1 MSINKSQ
8 SVSHQDKFVN
18 LYEMAKIRRQNSYI
32 KSMNTNLVKR
42 ELMNHQRTIK
52 EYHRELSKHLYNL
65 EKSNEQFTKINQ
77 SGKNLSCFKSQPYI
91 NSDMRYLIFEFL
103 MCCHSRLS
111 LTTSTL
117 FQTFNLV
124 DRYTSKYILK
134 NTNYQLVA
142 LTCLWISAKFFDV
155 KKNIPSTKILEN
167 LCCMQYTSKQ
177 FIATEFQILQ
187 SLNWEINSTPTADSF
202 IDMILFEKT
211 LTLVDKTLNVN
222 EIKILSIMLCEL
234 CEFKPEIAYKLSA
247 SKLAETTTTIA
258 LMIEQFSKNKQWYKI
273 PKQQESLL
281 DIVFD
286 GNEIIPASFKLKY
299 DDNKLSK
306 FISFIKRFKEE
317 KIMNDYI
324 TSIIEN
330 GERLNSR
337 SNSTVSTTIS
347 TESNNTTASNAHNG
361 TLYDQSSRNRNTPD
375 INSKRKN
382 GTGRDVIMPLTPT
395 TPIYLKKRYHE
406 EVSDTNTNDFKRVC
420 K

>member
-1 MSINKSQ
+1 MPANESKSCL
-8 SVSHQDKFVN
+8 DKMVN
-18 LYEMAKIRRQNSYI
+18 LYEMSKIRRHNSYM
-32 KSMNTNLVKR
+32 KSMNPNLVKR
-42 ELMNHQRTIK
+42 ELMNHQMTVK
-52 EYHRELSKHLYNL
+52 EYHRDLSNHLYAL
-65 EKSNEQFTKINQ
+65 ERSNRISQNN
-77 SGKNLSCFKSQPYI
+77 SKNLSCFKSQPYI

-124 DRYTSKYILK
+124 DRYTSKFILK
-134 NTNYQLVA
+134 NTNYQLIA

-177 FIATEFQILQ
+177 FTATEFQILQ
-187 SLNWEINSTPTADSF
+187 SLNWSINATPTADSF

-211 LTLVDKTLNVN
+211 LSLMDKTLNVN

-234 CEFKPEIAYKLSA
+234 CEFKPELAYEMS
-247 SKLAETTTTIA
+247 SSHLAKDATTIA
-258 LMIEQFSKNKQWYKI
+258 LMIEQFAQNGKWFKISKE
-273 PKQQESLL
+273 QESLL
-281 DIVFD
+281 DIVFA

-299 DDNKLSK
+299 DDGKLTK

-324 TSIIEN
+324 ASIIEN
-330 GERLNSR
+330 GERHSIDG
-337 SNSTVSTTIS
+337 SSIPKTSSSSSSSSSTTQ
-347 TESNNTTASNAHNG
+347 HN
-361 TLYDQSSRNRNTPD
+361 QSAKSITPD
-375 INSKRKN
+375 MKSKRKN
-382 GTGRDVIMPLTPT
+382 TTRRDVIMPLTPT

-406 EVSDTNTNDFKRVC
+406 EVADDTNTNEFKRVC

>member
-1 MSINKSQ
+1 MSGNKSH
-8 SVSHQDKFVN
+8 SVSGQDKLVN
-18 LYEMAKIRRQNSYI
+18 LYDMAKIRRQNSYS
-32 KSMNTNLVKR
+32 KSMNPNLVKR

-65 EKSNEQFTKINQ
+65 EKSNQQITKINQ
-77 SGKNLSCFKSQPYI
+77 NGKNLACFKSQPYI

-117 FQTFNLV
+117 FQTFSLV
-124 DRYTSKYILK
+124 DRYTSRYILK

-187 SLNWEINSTPTADSF
+187 SLNWEINSSPTADSF

-234 CEFKPEIAYKLSA
+234 CEFKPEIAYQLTA
-247 SKLAETTTTIA
+247 SKLAENTTTIA

-273 PKQQESLL
+273 PKEQETLL

-324 TSIIEN
+324 ASIIEN
-330 GERLNSR
+330 GEKLNSR
-337 SNSTVSTTIS
+337 SNSTVSTTS
-347 TESNNTTASNAHNG
+347 
-361 TLYDQSSRNRNTPD
+361 SSRNNNAATSNTHNDTSCNQSPTNRYTPD
-375 INSKRKN
+375 IKSKRKN